1 MSAPPLPPGAR
12 EAALRELITTF
23 EQRSSGTTVDLFET
37 AKKDLS
43 GTKRLVYGG
52 GTAFAALFSTIVGW
66 SMDFVEQAQ
75 KQAETIETQSKN
87 IEDLKTQLRLM
98 SAKQETLGRR
108 LVSNEVL
115 VVDGIQWLA
124 DKIDAGKRSS
134 RKQAPRSIT
143 AAQRRIE
150 DAGSG
155 SGRLF
160 LTNGL
165 PGR

>member
-1 MSAPPLPPGAR
+1 MSAPPLPPEAR
-12 EAALRELITTF
+12 EAALRELISTF

-75 KQAETIETQSKN
+75 KQADTIEAQSKN

-98 SAKQETLGRR
+98 SAKQEALGRR
-108 LVSNEVL
+108 LVGNEIL

-124 DKIDAGKRSS
+124 DKVDAGRRSP
-134 RKQAPRSIT
+134 REKAPRSFV
-143 AAQRRIE
+143 AAKKRLE
-150 DAGSG
+150 DVG

-160 LTNGL
+160 QIDRFA
-165 PGR
+165 GR

>member
-1 MSAPPLPPGAR
+1 MPAPPMTPDAR
-12 EAALRELITTF
+12 EAALRELISTF

-66 SMDFVEQAQ
+66 SMDFVEQSQ
-75 KQAETIETQSKN
+75 KQADTIEAQSKN

-98 SAKQETLGRR
+98 SARQEALGRR
-108 LVSNEVL
+108 IVGNEIL
-115 VVDGIQWLA
+115 VVDGIQWIA
-124 DKIDAGKRSS
+124 DKIDLGKRSS
-134 RKQAPRSIT
+134 KKKAPRSIS

-150 DAGSG
+150 DAGTS

-160 LTNGL
+160 KLDGL
-165 PGR
+165 AGR

>member
-1 MSAPPLPPGAR
+1 MPAPQLSSDAR
-12 EAALRELITTF
+12 EAALRELISTF

-37 AKKDLS
+37 ARKDLS

-75 KQAETIETQSKN
+75 KQADTIETQSKN
-87 IEDLKTQLRLM
+87 IEDLQTQLRLM

-108 LVSNEVL
+108 IVGNEIL
-115 VVDGIQWLA
+115 IVDGLQWIA
-124 DKIDAGKRSS
+124 DKVDAGKRSS
-134 RKQAPRSIT
+134 REKAPRT
-143 AAQRRIE
+143 FQAAKKRLE
-150 DAGSG
+150 DLGS
-155 SGRLF
+155 SRLF
-160 LTNGL
+160 SLEGP